1 MRYKNEFKEIYYR
14 LCRNHSTVEVNSE
27 ENIIKIKIGNNINI
41 PPEINDELNTIDGY
55 IKEKWLIFEDRTI
68 TSNDPINQIE
78 EAFLHIIDQ
87 ILYLELLFEDNE
99 NHNKKTIK

>member
-1 MRYKNEFKEIYYR
+1 MVRKLFQEQCVLMNQIVWEKSKNWQ
-14 LCRNHSTVEVNSE
+14 LG
-27 ENIIKIKIGNNINI
+27 IKIKIGNNINI